1 MKTRYILYPLLMLL
15 AILLPTSCSTEED
28 FMDVPTS
35 DSEKVQLNIDLTLAG
50 TTNAES
56 RGFGDN
62 VTTFKHLHVA
72 LFEKI
77 SDGNY
82 YLKGGILQATNNNG
96 AWSVEIPTTGNE
108 CHLHFIA
115 NYEGLTGSF
124 NEEGQLIGLLETNG
138 ANHDVYW
145 NYVSLDGIGGN
156 NQAEL
161 SLTVPLL
168 RNYVQVKIDNT
179 NSNFGSLS
187 DVQYLLYNV
196 PTKGTVAAYGTS
208 VEGKF
213 PHFEKFNNNG
223 TYQKDDNGQY
233 VLKSYTE
240 LTREGYAGNEPYDNG
255 SLIGKNTSDYLN
267 NNDNWISKDN
277 PFYMY
282 ERSNKE
288 ASKKTCMLIRGIYN
302 GASDYTYYK
311 LDFVY
316 NDASTQSKVYYNLLR
331 NFIYTMKINEVNGE
345 GYSTPEEALSQPAC
359 NNISGDAVAANYT
372 NISNGKGQ
380 LLVSSTYMM
389 FTNTN
394 EAYLYFKYIPS
405 VEEPDE
411 TGNTAEN
418 VTISFAPLQQGQS
431 SPVSDYEVDW
441 NGGEGQYAGW
451 GKITFTPNTPGDIAV
466 SQEMTISAGATYEGT
481 GANKVMVDAGLQR
494 TITLSLRKPFYADA
508 QTSWVT
514 ATKQQVGD
522 PQKTVVVITMS
533 LPDLIPP
540 SLFPL
545 RMFISSAKNT
555 LYATGIPIE
564 VRNGEYGFIK
574 EISLSDYN
582 NRAKTPITQTLLP
595 NCTDYGTTINV
606 KNEYF
611 ATGSVTISH

>member
-62 VTTFKHLHVA
+62 VTTFNFLHVA

-82 YLKGGILQATNNNG
+82 YLKGGIRQATKNDG
-96 AWSVEIPTTGNE
+96 AWSVEIPTTGND

-124 NEEGQLIGLLETNG
+124 NEEGQLIGLLEANG
-138 ANHDVYW
+138 ENHDVYW

-156 NQAEL
+156 NQTEL

-187 DVQYLLYNV
+187 DVKYLLYNV

-288 ASKKTCMLIRGIYN
+288 ASKKTCMLIRGKYN

-311 LDFVY
+311 LHFVY

-372 NISNGKGQ
+372 NISNGSKQ

-394 EAYLYFKYIPS
+394 KAYLYFKYIPS
-405 VEEPDE
+405 VVSNPNG
-411 TGNTAEN
+411 TANNAEN

-431 SPVSDYEVDW
+431 SPLEKY
-441 NGGEGQYAGW
+441 
-451 GKITFTPNTPGDIAV
+451 
-466 SQEMTISAGATYEGT
+466 
-481 GANKVMVDAGLQR
+481 
-494 TITLSLRKPFYADA
+494 
-508 QTSWVT
+508 
-514 ATKQQVGD
+514 
-522 PQKTVVVITMS
+522 
-533 LPDLIPP
+533 
-540 SLFPL
+540 
-545 RMFISSAKNT
+545 
-555 LYATGIPIE
+555 
-564 VRNGEYGFIK
+564 
-574 EISLSDYN
+574 
-582 NRAKTPITQTLLP
+582 
-595 NCTDYGTTINV
+595 
-606 KNEYF
+606 NEYL
-611 ATGSVTISH
+611 IN